1 MITVKTAAGIAAIAA
16 AGAGLAAC
24 GTTVTKAPAAKTGN
38 ASSCVAGS
46 STNPSWCPSSPAKAA
61 PAATTSAPAKPLT
74 GGIGTT
80 FEVTGPNGPSGATTV
95 YDVKLVA
102 VEQQAALGAYE
113 TLTNGADHITA
124 AEFTITGKTGQA
136 SDDADAVAVAVG
148 SNGQDY
154 QPSFDQ
160 ITAGTNFDSGDFNVS
175 PGTTVTG
182 WVAFEIAPGATLAS
196 IQWSAGFDGPV
207 ATWTVK

>member
-1 MITVKTAAGIAAIAA
+1 MITVKTAAGIAAIAIT
-16 AGAGLAAC
+16 GVSLAAC

-38 ASSCVAGS
+38 ASGCVAGS
-46 STNPSWCPSSPAKAA
+46 STNPSWCPSSPTTAA
-61 PAATTSAPAKPLT
+61 PSPSPSPAKPLT

-95 YDVKLVA
+95 YDVKLIA
-102 VEQQAALGAYE
+102 VEQQATLGQYD

-124 AEFTITGKTGQA
+124 AEFTVTGKTGQA
-136 SDDADAVAVAVG
+136 SDDADADAVAVG

-160 ITAGTNFDSGDFNVS
+160 ITAGTNFDSGQFNVS

-182 WVAFEIAPGATLAS
+182 WVAFEIAPGATIAS

>member
-16 AGAGLAAC
+16 AGAVSLAAC
-24 GTTVTKAPAAKTGN
+24 GTTVTKAPAAKTPAGN
-38 ASSCVAGS
+38 
-46 STNPSWCPSSPAKAA
+46 AA
-61 PAATTSAPAKPLT
+61 PAATTAAPSPSPTPAKPLT

-102 VEQQAALGAYE
+102 VEQQAALGQYE
-113 TLTNGADHITA
+113 SLTNGSDHITA

-160 ITAGTNFDSGDFNVS
+160 ITAGTNFDSGQFNVS

-182 WVAFEIAPGATLAS
+182 WVPFEIAPGATLAS

>member
-1 MITVKTAAGIAAIAA
+1 MKITARTAATLAGITL

-24 GTTVTKAPAAKTGN
+24 GTTVTKAPAAKTPAGN
-38 ASSCVAGS
+38 
-46 STNPSWCPSSPAKAA
+46 AA
-61 PAATTSAPAKPLT
+61 PAATTAAPTPTPSPTQPLT

-102 VEQQAALGAYE
+102 VEQQATLGQYD

-124 AEFTITGKTGQA
+124 AEFTVTGKTGQA

-148 SNGQDY
+148 SNSQDY

-175 PGTTVTG
+175 PGTSVTG
-182 WVAFEIAPGATLAS
+182 WVPFELAPGATIAS

-207 ATWTVK
+207 ATWTVSK